1 MKNQI
6 RMFAL
11 NNDVSLDSLKE
22 FMLFS
27 LNNINYVDIINIS
40 DNKKNTNFKP
50 KVSKNL
56 LYPNYNK
63 VESKYNEKNINKHK
77 KLDNLFWL
85 FYKITKNL
93 QESDLYY
100 LNTFVVFNE
109 FKNELI
115 EKIRE
120 NKSILKK
127 YKLKINFL
135 EDDIL
140 NNKTISLYTLR
151 GLCILYDKH
160 LLLMKDN
167 NTYSFFSREDVSYEN
182 LKELNDESKL
192 YIVKLIYSNNSTN
205 SNSFTIEDEIKL
217 PNKEIEDMLN
227 KYYYINNL
235 EKPLKGLT
243 SYKSDELY
251 EIANKLNIQL
261 YCSISAKKKI
271 KKVIYDEIMKKLI

>member
-1 MKNQI
+1 
-6 RMFAL
+6 MFSL
-11 NNDVSLDSLKE
+11 NKHVSLDSLQE

-27 LNNINYVDIINIS
+27 VNNINYDDIINIS
-40 DNKKNTNFKP
+40 DNKKIKNLKP
-50 KVSKNL
+50 KISKNL

-63 VESKYNEKNINKHK
+63 AESKYNEKHINKRK
-77 KLDNLFWL
+77 SLDNLFWL
-85 FYKITKNL
+85 FYKIVKNL

-109 FKNELI
+109 FKNEMI
-115 EKIRE
+115 DKIRN
-120 NKSILKK
+120 NKNILKK

-151 GLCILYDKH
+151 SLCILYDKH

-182 LKELNDESKL
+182 LKELNDENNL
-192 YIVKLIYSNNSTN
+192 IIVKLLYSSNSSN

-217 PNKEIEDMLN
+217 LNNEIEDILN
-227 KYYYINNL
+227 KYYYIDNL
-235 EKPLKGLT
+235 EKPLKGLS

>member
-1 MKNQI
+1 
-6 RMFAL
+6 MFSL
-11 NNDVSLDSLKE
+11 NKHVSLDSLQE

-27 LNNINYVDIINIS
+27 VNNINYDDIINIS
-40 DNKKNTNFKP
+40 DNKKIKNLKP
-50 KVSKNL
+50 KISKNL

-63 VESKYNEKNINKHK
+63 AESKYNEKHINKRK
-77 KLDNLFWL
+77 SLDNLFWL
-85 FYKITKNL
+85 FYKIVKNL

-109 FKNELI
+109 FKNEMI
-115 EKIRE
+115 NKIRD

-151 GLCILYDKH
+151 SLCILYDKH

-182 LKELNDESKL
+182 LKELNDENNL
-192 YIVKLIYSNNSTN
+192 IIVKLLYSSNSSN

-217 PNKEIEDMLN
+217 LNSEIEDILN
-227 KYYYINNL
+227 KYYYIDNL
-235 EKPLKGLT
+235 EKPLKGLS

>member
-1 MKNQI
+1 MFSLNKN
-6 RMFAL
+6 
-11 NNDVSLDSLKE
+11 VSLDSLQE

-27 LNNINYVDIINIS
+27 VNNINYDDIINIS
-40 DNKKNTNFKP
+40 DNKKIKNIKP
-50 KVSKNL
+50 KISKNL

-63 VESKYNEKNINKHK
+63 AESKYNEKHINKRK
-77 KLDNLFWL
+77 SLDNLFWL
-85 FYKITKNL
+85 FYKIVKNL

-109 FKNELI
+109 FKNEMI
-115 EKIRE
+115 DKIRD

-151 GLCILYDKH
+151 SLCILYDKH

-167 NTYSFFSREDVSYEN
+167 NTYSFFSREEVSCKN
-182 LKELNDESKL
+182 LKELNDENNL
-192 YIVKLIYSNNSTN
+192 MVVKLLYSNNSNN

-217 PNKEIEDMLN
+217 SNIEIENILN
-227 KYYYINNL
+227 KYYYIDNL
-235 EKPLKGLT
+235 EKPLKGLS

-251 EIANKLNIQL
+251 EIANKLNIQI
-261 YCSISAKKKI
+261 YCNISAKKKV

>member
-1 MKNQI
+1 
-6 RMFAL
+6 MFSL
-11 NNDVSLDSLKE
+11 NKHVSLDSLQE

-27 LNNINYVDIINIS
+27 VNNINYDDIINIS
-40 DNKKNTNFKP
+40 DNKKIKNLKP
-50 KVSKNL
+50 KISKNL

-63 VESKYNEKNINKHK
+63 AESKYNEKHINKRK
-77 KLDNLFWL
+77 SLDNLFWL
-85 FYKITKNL
+85 FYKIVKNL

-109 FKNELI
+109 FKNEMI
-115 EKIRE
+115 DKIRN
-120 NKSILKK
+120 NKNILKK

-151 GLCILYDKH
+151 SLCILYDKH

-182 LKELNDESKL
+182 LKELNNENNL
-192 YIVKLIYSNNSTN
+192 IIVKLLYSSNSSN

-217 PNKEIEDMLN
+217 LNSEIEDILN
-227 KYYYINNL
+227 KYYYIDNL
-235 EKPLKGLT
+235 EKPLKGLS

-271 KKVIYDEIMKKLI
+271 KKVIYDDIMKKLI

>member
-1 MKNQI
+1 
-6 RMFAL
+6 MFSL
-11 NNDVSLDSLKE
+11 NNNVSLDSLKE

-27 LNNINYVDIINIS
+27 LNNINYDDIINIA
-40 DNKKNTNFKP
+40 DIKKIKNNKP
-50 KVSKNL
+50 KISKNL

-63 VESKYNEKNINKHK
+63 VESKYNEKYVNKQK
-77 KLDNLFWL
+77 SLDNLFWL
-85 FYKITKNL
+85 FYKISKNL

-109 FKNELI
+109 FKNEMI
-115 EKIRE
+115 NKIRD

-140 NNKTISLYTLR
+140 NKKTISLYTLR
-151 GLCILYDKH
+151 SLCILYDKH

-167 NTYSFFSREDVSYEN
+167 NTYSFFSRQDLLYDN
-182 LKELNDESKL
+182 LKELNDSNSL
-192 YIVKLIYSNNSTN
+192 YNVKLLYSNNFTH

-217 PNKEIEDMLN
+217 SNTEIEEMLN
-227 KYYYINNL
+227 KYYYIDNL

-243 SYKSDELY
+243 SYKSDDLY
-251 EIANKLNIQL
+251 EIANKLNVQI
-261 YCSISAKKKI
+261 YCNISAKKKI
-271 KKVIYDEIMKKLI
+271 KKIIYEEIMKKLI

>member
-1 MKNQI
+1 
-6 RMFAL
+6 MFSL
-11 NNDVSLDSLKE
+11 NKHVSLDSLQE

-27 LNNINYVDIINIS
+27 VNNINYDDIINIS
-40 DNKKNTNFKP
+40 DNKKIKNLKP
-50 KVSKNL
+50 KISKNL

-63 VESKYNEKNINKHK
+63 AESKYNEKHINKRK
-77 KLDNLFWL
+77 SLDNLFWL
-85 FYKITKNL
+85 FYKIVKNL

-109 FKNELI
+109 FKNEMI
-115 EKIRE
+115 NKIRD

-151 GLCILYDKH
+151 SLCILYDKH

-182 LKELNDESKL
+182 LKELNDENNL
-192 YIVKLIYSNNSTN
+192 IIVKLLYSSNSSN

-217 PNKEIEDMLN
+217 LNSEIEDILN
-227 KYYYINNL
+227 KYYYIDNL
-235 EKPLKGLT
+235 EKPLKGSS

>member
-1 MKNQI
+1 
-6 RMFAL
+6 MFSL
-11 NNDVSLDSLKE
+11 NNNVSLDSLKE

-27 LNNINYVDIINIS
+27 LNNINYDDIINIA
-40 DNKKNTNFKP
+40 DIKKIKNNKP
-50 KVSKNL
+50 KISKNL

-63 VESKYNEKNINKHK
+63 VESKYNEKYVNKQK
-77 KLDNLFWL
+77 SLDNLFWL
-85 FYKITKNL
+85 FYKISKNL

-109 FKNELI
+109 FKNEMI
-115 EKIRE
+115 NKIRD

-140 NNKTISLYTLR
+140 NKKTISLYTF
-151 GLCILYDKH
+151 GSLCILYDKH

-167 NTYSFFSREDVSYEN
+167 NTYSFFSRQDLLYDN
-182 LKELNDESKL
+182 LKELNDSNSL
-192 YIVKLIYSNNSTN
+192 YNVKSLYSNNFTH

-217 PNKEIEDMLN
+217 SNTEIEEMLN
-227 KYYYINNL
+227 KYYYIDNL

-243 SYKSDELY
+243 SYKSDDLY
-251 EIANKLNIQL
+251 EIANKLNVQI
-261 YCSISAKKKI
+261 YCNISAKKKI
-271 KKVIYDEIMKKLI
+271 KKIIYEEIMKKLI

>member
-1 MKNQI
+1 MFSLNKN
-6 RMFAL
+6 
-11 NNDVSLDSLKE
+11 VSLDSLKE
-22 FMLFS
+22 FMLIS
-27 LNNINYVDIINIS
+27 LNNINYDNIINIS
-40 DNKKNTNFKP
+40 NNKKITNIKP
-50 KVSKNL
+50 KISKNL

-63 VESKYNEKNINKHK
+63 LESKYNEKYINKRK
-77 KLDNLFWL
+77 SLDNLFWL
-85 FYKITKNL
+85 FYKIVKNL

-100 LNTFVVFNE
+100 LNTFVVFND
-109 FKNELI
+109 FKNEMI
-115 EKIRE
+115 DKIRN
-120 NKSILKK
+120 NKNILKK

-140 NNKTISLYTLR
+140 NNKTISLYTLSS
-151 GLCILYDKH
+151 LCILYDKH

-182 LKELNDESKL
+182 LKELNDENNL
-192 YIVKLIYSNNSTN
+192 IIVKLLYSSNSSN

-217 PNKEIEDMLN
+217 LNNEIEDILN
-227 KYYYINNL
+227 KYYYIDNL
-235 EKPLKGLT
+235 EKPLKGLS

>member
-1 MKNQI
+1 MFSLNKN
-6 RMFAL
+6 
-11 NNDVSLDSLKE
+11 VSLDSLQE

-27 LNNINYVDIINIS
+27 VNNINYDDIINIS
-40 DNKKNTNFKP
+40 DNKKIKNIKP
-50 KVSKNL
+50 KISKNL

-63 VESKYNEKNINKHK
+63 AESKYNEKHINKRK
-77 KLDNLFWL
+77 SLDNLFWL
-85 FYKITKNL
+85 FYKIVKNL

-109 FKNELI
+109 FKNEMI
-115 EKIRE
+115 DKIRN

-151 GLCILYDKH
+151 SLCILYDKH

-167 NTYSFFSREDVSYEN
+167 NTYSFFSREEVSYKN
-182 LKELNDESKL
+182 LKELNDENNL
-192 YIVKLIYSNNSTN
+192 MVVKLLYSNNSNN

-217 PNKEIEDMLN
+217 SNIEIENILN
-227 KYYYINNL
+227 KYYYIDNL
-235 EKPLKGLT
+235 EKPLKGLS

-251 EIANKLNIQL
+251 EIANKLNIQI
-261 YCSISAKKKI
+261 YCNISAKKKV

>member
-1 MKNQI
+1 MFSLNKN
-6 RMFAL
+6 
-11 NNDVSLDSLKE
+11 VSLDSLQE

-27 LNNINYVDIINIS
+27 VNNINYDDIINIS
-40 DNKKNTNFKP
+40 DNKKIKNIKP
-50 KVSKNL
+50 KISKNL

-63 VESKYNEKNINKHK
+63 AESKYNEKHINKRK
-77 KLDNLFWL
+77 SLDNLFWL
-85 FYKITKNL
+85 FYKIVKNL

-100 LNTFVVFNE
+100 LNTFVIFNE
-109 FKNELI
+109 FKNEMI
-115 EKIRE
+115 DKIRD

-151 GLCILYDKH
+151 SLCILYDKH

-167 NTYSFFSREDVSYEN
+167 NTYSFFSREEVSYEN
-182 LKELNDESKL
+182 LKELNDENNL
-192 YIVKLIYSNNSTN
+192 MVVKLLYSNNSNN

-217 PNKEIEDMLN
+217 SNIEIENILN
-227 KYYYINNL
+227 KYYYIDNL
-235 EKPLKGLT
+235 EKPLKGLS

-251 EIANKLNIQL
+251 EIANKLNIQI
-261 YCSISAKKKI
+261 YCNISAKKKV

>member
-1 MKNQI
+1 MFSLNKN
-6 RMFAL
+6 
-11 NNDVSLDSLKE
+11 VSLDSLKE
-22 FMLFS
+22 FMFFS
-27 LNNINYVDIINIS
+27 VNNINYDDIINIS
-40 DNKKNTNFKP
+40 DNIKIKNLKP
-50 KVSKNL
+50 KISKNL

-63 VESKYNEKNINKHK
+63 VESKYNEKHINKRK
-77 KLDNLFWL
+77 SLDNLFWL
-85 FYKITKNL
+85 FYKIVKNL

-109 FKNELI
+109 FKNEMI
-115 EKIRE
+115 DKIRN
-120 NKSILKK
+120 NKNILKK

-151 GLCILYDKH
+151 SLCILYDKH

-182 LKELNDESKL
+182 LKELNDETNL
-192 YIVKLIYSNNSTN
+192 IIVKLLYSSNTSN

-217 PNKEIEDMLN
+217 LNSEIEDILN
-227 KYYYINNL
+227 KYYYIDNL
-235 EKPLKGLT
+235 EKPLKGLS

>member
-1 MKNQI
+1 M
-6 RMFAL
+6 
-11 NNDVSLDSLKE
+11 
-22 FMLFS
+22 
-27 LNNINYVDIINIS
+27 
-40 DNKKNTNFKP
+40 
-50 KVSKNL
+50 
-56 LYPNYNK
+56 
-63 VESKYNEKNINKHK
+63 INK
-77 KLDNLFWL
+77 
-85 FYKITKNL
+85 
-93 QESDLYY
+93 
-100 LNTFVVFNE
+100 
-109 FKNELI
+109 
-115 EKIRE
+115 IRD

-151 GLCILYDKH
+151 SLCILYDKH

-182 LKELNDESKL
+182 LKELNDENNL
-192 YIVKLIYSNNSTN
+192 IIVKLLYSSTSSN

-217 PNKEIEDMLN
+217 LNSEIEDILN
-227 KYYYINNL
+227 KYYYIDNL
-235 EKPLKGLT
+235 EKPLKGLS

-271 KKVIYDEIMKKLI
+271 KKVIYDDIMKKLI

>member
-1 MKNQI
+1 MFSLNKN
-6 RMFAL
+6 
-11 NNDVSLDSLKE
+11 VSLDSLQE

-27 LNNINYVDIINIS
+27 VNNINYDDIINIS
-40 DNKKNTNFKP
+40 DNKKIKNIKP
-50 KVSKNL
+50 KISKNL

-63 VESKYNEKNINKHK
+63 AESKYNEKHINKRK
-77 KLDNLFWL
+77 SLDNLFWL
-85 FYKITKNL
+85 FYKIVKNL

-109 FKNELI
+109 FKNEMI
-115 EKIRE
+115 DKIRD

-151 GLCILYDKH
+151 SLCILYDKH

-167 NTYSFFSREDVSYEN
+167 NTYSFFSREEVSYKN
-182 LKELNDESKL
+182 LKELNDENNL
-192 YIVKLIYSNNSTN
+192 MVVKLLYSNNSNN

-217 PNKEIEDMLN
+217 SNIEIENILN
-227 KYYYINNL
+227 KYYYIDNL
-235 EKPLKGLT
+235 EKPLKGLS

-251 EIANKLNIQL
+251 EIANKLNIQI
-261 YCSISAKKKI
+261 YCNISAKKKV

>member
-1 MKNQI
+1 
-6 RMFAL
+6 MFSL
-11 NNDVSLDSLKE
+11 NKHVSLDSLQE

-27 LNNINYVDIINIS
+27 VNNINYDDIINIS
-40 DNKKNTNFKP
+40 DNKKIKNLKP
-50 KVSKNL
+50 KISKNL

-63 VESKYNEKNINKHK
+63 AESKYNEKHINKRK
-77 KLDNLFWL
+77 SLDNLFWL
-85 FYKITKNL
+85 FYKIVKNL

-109 FKNELI
+109 FKNEMI
-115 EKIRE
+115 DKIRN
-120 NKSILKK
+120 NKNILKK

-151 GLCILYDKH
+151 SLCILYDKH

-182 LKELNDESKL
+182 LKELNDENNL
-192 YIVKLIYSNNSTN
+192 IIVKLLYSSNSSN

-217 PNKEIEDMLN
+217 LNSEIEDILN
-227 KYYYINNL
+227 KYYYIDNL
-235 EKPLKGLT
+235 EKPLKGLS